1 MECLAEVT
9 AGRKGLGKEGDF
21 EQGKRKMMGRGSRE
35 RTGGWRAERVPAT
48 RIPPASV
55 STSTRPLNMAL
66 SMVSCPVR
74 VRSVV

>member
-1 MECLAEVT
+1 MLLLEVKDW
-9 AGRKGLGKEGDF
+9 GKGEISELGKD
-21 EQGKRKMMGRGSRE
+21 KMGLR
-35 RTGGWRAERVPAT
+35 RTGGWRAARVPAA